1 MNKFIAYLYSF
12 LDFNRYPGRY
22 DARQRHTIT
31 TMFLLSGL
39 YCVIALFFL
48 LFFGLQSLALGREGY
63 AFVLLGFAALTVGG
77 YWLVWY
83 LGYYPW
89 ISHMVIGLYG
99 FLCLWL
105 FNNGGEQGT
114 APMWYLLFP
123 VLALFLQ
130 GHVFGMVSIGVLMG
144 LTYLMA
150 NTDFGLDT
158 YAYSDAFMQR
168 LVAVYIAITALTY
181 LFAYFRY
188 QNETQLAKINEQ
200 LETMSNT
207 DKLSGLLNRRGME
220 ERLNHMMQT
229 HARFQTPFSV
239 IMMDIDGF
247 KRINDEYGHLFGD
260 YVIQAIAETCTRSLR
275 QIDHVSRWGGDEFL
289 LLMPGTGAEGAEVF
303 AHRLREAINT
313 SPFSLEGNSIQ
324 VTASFGICEHKGAKV
339 IEKTISKADDFLY
352 HAKQRGG
359 NCVIAKKPIAE

>member
-1 MNKFIAYLYSF
+1 
-12 LDFNRYPGRY
+12 
-22 DARQRHTIT
+22 
-31 TMFLLSGL
+31 
-39 YCVIALFFL
+39 VIALFFL

-324 VTASFGICEHKGAKV
+324 VTTSFGICEHKGAKV